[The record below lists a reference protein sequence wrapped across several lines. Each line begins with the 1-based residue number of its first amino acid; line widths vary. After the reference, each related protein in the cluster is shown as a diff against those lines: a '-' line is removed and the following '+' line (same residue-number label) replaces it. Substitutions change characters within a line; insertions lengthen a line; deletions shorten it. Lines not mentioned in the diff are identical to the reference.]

1 VSKPLDAV
9 TPRDRLASGTSETPG
24 APVPARTTVAAL
36 VAAGAVA
43 VALVA
48 LTDGVAAAG
57 TAMVLLAVFALVVAR
72 YVAGGDAQDS
82 GYRRA
87 VRLLGSRAPAL
98 GDWQRIVDRSLGAD
112 GAVHFATTLRPQL
125 QRLFAAR
132 LAESHGIDLHRAPG
146 AAGALVGAEL
156 WPWIDPIRPSPEPE
170 LPEPVL
176 AALLDRLDT
185 L

>member
-1 VSKPLDAV
+1 MTRAPDARSA
-9 TPRDRLASGTSETPG
+9 PHAPEADPSDRPASS
-24 APVPARTTVAAL
+24 RTVVGAL
-36 VAAGAVA
+36 VAGSVLA

-57 TAMVLLAVFALVVAR
+57 TALVLLAVVALVAAR

-87 VRLLGSRAPAL
+87 VRLLNSRAPAL
-98 GDWQRIVDRSLGAD
+98 GEWQRIVDHSLGEK

-125 QRLFAAR
+125 QRVFAAR
-132 LAESHGIDLHRAPG
+132 LAEKHGIDPERAPQR
-146 AAGALVGAEL
+146 AAALVGADL
-156 WPWIDPIRPSPEPE
+156 WPWIDLNQPPPEPE

-176 AALLDRLDT
+176 AALLDRLEA